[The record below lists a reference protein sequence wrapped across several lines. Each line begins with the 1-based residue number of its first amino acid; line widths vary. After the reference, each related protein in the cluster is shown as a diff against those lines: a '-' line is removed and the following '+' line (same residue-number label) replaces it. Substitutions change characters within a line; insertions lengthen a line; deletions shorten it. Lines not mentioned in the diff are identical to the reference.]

1 VVAIPTQ
8 GIGLLLAE
16 YAREPFVGP
25 VMTYGMQTMNLAID
39 GALWMFETLG
49 IEPDER
55 GMDDPPVPP
64 TPIDFARLVR
74 LLGLGALSV
83 LDVSAY
89 EKADV
94 VADLNDPAPPDLR
107 GRFGLIV
114 DGGTMEHVFDIRQ
127 GMMNTADM
135 LRPGGRVVHFSPVNN
150 YVNHGFV
157 QLSPTFYHDYYTAN
171 GFEDVR
177 GVILVQARDHA
188 LSQPWN
194 LFNYDHET
202 MGGVNSM
209 FCGEE
214 TQLAI
219 YFTARKTAASTS
231 NRVPLQTYFARMEE
245 GKGTVPHKFGISHH
259 VTNPRVE
266 LIDVPEDDGIAQV
279 SAVVHFGPR

>member
-1 VVAIPTQ
+1 MGIPTQ

-16 YAREPFVGP
+16 YAREPFAGP
-25 VMTYGMQTMNLAID
+25 VMTYGMQTMNLPMD
-39 GALWMFETLG
+39 GALWMLRVLG
-49 IEPDER
+49 ILPDEL
-55 GMDDPPVPP
+55 GMLGAPAEPHS
-64 TPIDFARLVR
+64 IDFARLVR
-74 LLGLGALSV
+74 LLGLGDLNV

-89 EKADV
+89 ENADI
-94 VADLNDPAPPDLR
+94 VADLNDPVPRELCDR
-107 GRFGLIV
+107 YGLIV
-114 DGGTMEHVFDIRQ
+114 DGGTMEHVFDVRQ
-127 GMMNTADM
+127 GMVNTADM

-177 GVILVQARDHA
+177 GIMLVQPRDHA

-209 FCGEE
+209 CCEE
-214 TQLAI
+214 DTQLAV

-231 NRVPLQTYFARMEE
+231 SRVPMQTYFARIQD
-245 GKGTVPHKFGISHH
+245 GRPTVPHKFAIGHR

-266 LIDVPEDDGIAQV
+266 LLDLPQDDGLATV
-279 SAVVHFGPR
+279 ASVVHFGPR

>member
-1 VVAIPTQ
+1 MGIPTQ

-16 YAREPFVGP
+16 YVREPFIGP
-25 VMTYGMQTMNLAID
+25 VMTYGMQTMNLPME
-39 GALWMFETLG
+39 GALWMFKVLG
-49 IEPDER
+49 IQPDER
-55 GMDDPPVPP
+55 GIDSPPVAPF
-64 TPIDFARLVR
+64 PIDFARLVR
-74 LLGLGALSV
+74 MLGLGDLNV

-89 EKADV
+89 ENADI
-94 VADLNDPAPPDLR
+94 VADLNDPVPPELR

-114 DGGTMEHVFDIRQ
+114 DGGTMEHVFDVRQ

-157 QLSPTFYHDYYTAN
+157 QLSPTFYHDYYIAN

-177 GVILVQARDHA
+177 GVMLVQPRDHA

-219 YFTARKTAASTS
+219 YFTARKTPASTS
-231 NRVPLQTYFARMEE
+231 NRVPMQTYFARIQD
-245 GKGTVPHKFGISHH
+245 GRGLVPHKFAISHD
-259 VTNPRVE
+259 VSNPRVE
-266 LIDVPEDDGIAQV
+266 LLDVPEDEGLAAV